1 MSKFGRSVI
10 DFARANSPFFKSGT
24 TQATPLSTPT
34 YWNAIYNKLKGE
46 NFEWAVE
53 PTSLVPTYQTV
64 DGAMHASLTPGR
76 WLVVGNGTSNLP
88 QVMKEA
94 GGKDVEVTACDFSDT
109 VVRQMQSRQPGVEW
123 VEMDCRS
130 GIGEEEWD
138 GVIDKGLI
146 DGLYLAKDAE
156 GVGKVSK
163 SISRGLVAGGRW
175 LTVSYTKKDYLSP
188 LLGKGEWA
196 KITSEELEN
205 VYLYNLLK
213 RGEGDNGGRGGRGKG
228 GGRRRRGRRRS
239 R

>member
-1 MSKFGRSVI
+1 MALFAMSLS
-10 DFARANSPFFKSGT
+10 
-24 TQATPLSTPT
+24 PLSCCPLVSFVPWSPSLTPPPPFSPS
-34 YWNAIYNKLKGE
+34 LQ
-46 NFEWAVE
+46 FEWAVE

-175 LTVSYTKKDYLSP
+175 LTV
-188 LLGKGEWA
+188 
-196 KITSEELEN
+196 
-205 VYLYNLLK
+205 
-213 RGEGDNGGRGGRGKG
+213 R
-228 GGRRRRGRRRS
+228 
-239 R
+239 